1 MKPPRCKPK
10 ETSVE
15 SGDFWHKLY
24 QMASMIIF
32 HEAFNPPS
40 HILFIVCIQNR
51 NNMYSIYTYILYVY
65 ICVYIM
71 CVCNNIYIYNMYIIF
86 IYIQY
91 IMLHLQTDT
100 GKWHVQGL
108 SNKTWMSSCKALWK
122 HLEDKKVKWSSQLS
136 QFSSKHTI
144 LHMHCVVSLS
154 CSAPESWCNDITLQF
169 MFGLQHL
176 QSIRLILSDS
186 KHVHS
191 KSSIWFRV
199 SQNLNSTRAEQIQ
212 EQKG

>member
-10 ETSVE
+10 ETWVE

-154 CSAPESWCNDITLQF
+154 ALRPKVDATTSPCSLCSGCNICKASVWYCPTPN
-169 MFGLQHL
+169 MFIQN
-176 QSIRLILSDS
+176 QASDFVFH
-186 KHVHS
+186 K
-191 KSSIWFRV
+191 
-199 SQNLNSTRAEQIQ
+199 T
-212 EQKG
+212 